1 MMSSP
6 AGQHKETKMDDL
18 RMLVAYSSV
27 HGATAEIARSI
38 ALTLCRT
45 GIDAEAR
52 PVAEID
58 SVQEYDGVVL
68 GSAVYGG
75 KWMGEALDFLRQFAL
90 PLYDRDVWLF
100 QSGPL
105 GHSAQGIVRGL
116 PVDVSVY
123 AEYLRIEGLATFG
136 GRHDGSSGGPVGR
149 FLARAGFAGD
159 YRDFTAIRLWAEE
172 VARRTAMHAVTE
184 KGSTCRYARVG
195 ARA

>member
-1 MMSSP
+1 
-6 AGQHKETKMDDL
+6 MDDL

-52 PVAEID
+52 PVAEVD
-58 SVQEYDGVVL
+58 SVQGYDGVVL

-75 KWMGEALDFLRQFAL
+75 KWTREALDFLRRFAL

-105 GHSAQGIVRGL
+105 GRSAQGIVRAL
-116 PVDVSVY
+116 PVDVGVY
-123 AEYLRIEGLATFG
+123 AEYLRIEGFATFG
-136 GRHDGSSGGPVGR
+136 GRLDGMSGGPVGR
-149 FLARAGFAGD
+149 SLSRAGFAGD
-159 YRDFTAIRLWAEE
+159 YRDFTAIRLWAEQ

-184 KGSTCRYARVG
+184 RDAVCRCARVG
-195 ARA
+195 VRA